1 MDTNKKEYYIGRELS
16 LLAFNERVLSE
27 AQDIHNPLMEKL
39 KFTAIFSS
47 NMDEFFMVRVAGLI
61 EQISA
66 GYKKTDIAGYTP
78 EEQLVA
84 VSKETRRLIEKQQS
98 IFRELAGELEK
109 YNVLF
114 NPVLNNEYYEDTE
127 DIFIDAVMSVVS
139 PVTLDPAHPFPF
151 IYNKR
156 MSLIAALEK
165 QGKEYFSLIM
175 LPENIRRYFVVHKGG
190 KKIIWTVE
198 EVIKRHIQKLFRG
211 YNVKTV
217 NVFRVTRNTDIDMRS
232 EEVADIILS
241 MKDFLS
247 RRIKG
252 AVTRVEI
259 EADTPAYIVEFLQK
273 MVNFKDMDTQYIQGV
288 IDLTFLF
295 SLSSL
300 MPNMQFPVHKRF
312 SVPDLPENSEIFS
325 RIKEK
330 DIFFFR
336 PYYAFS
342 TVSKLI
348 AIAAED
354 NDVLAIKMTLYR
366 TNRDSSI
373 LASLLKAAKSG
384 KQVSVVVE
392 LKARFDEER
401 NIDWSKNLEDAGC
414 IVTYGIA
421 GLKIH
426 AKCLLIVRREQE
438 RIKRYTHIATGNYN
452 ENTASLYTD
461 VDLITS
467 DDCIGRDAAQLFNY
481 LMAYTEEQSWKALS
495 VAPFNLREN
504 LYKLFDN
511 EIRQAKEGRKAHI
524 IMKMNSLID
533 KEMIDKMYEASNA
546 GVRIDLIVRGIC
558 GLKAGCKG
566 FSSNIKV
573 RSIVGRLLEHSRIFY
588 FENAGNPRYFI
599 ASADMMPRN
608 LNRRVELMAEIN
620 DEDFKNALGKFLD
633 VTLKDNMKAW
643 QLTGDTFTKVVK
655 SDDEEAVNSQE
666 YFMNNRLI

>member
-1 MDTNKKEYYIGRELS
+1 MDINKKEYYIGRELS
-16 LLAFNERVLSE
+16 WLAFNERVLSE

-66 GYKKTDIAGYTP
+66 GYTKTDIAGFTP

-98 IFRELAGELEK
+98 IFRELIMELEK

-114 NPVLNNEYYEDTE
+114 NPVLNDEYYEDTE
-127 DIFIDAVMSVVS
+127 DIFIDEVMSVVS

-165 QGKEYFSLIM
+165 QGREYFSLIM

-198 EVIKRHIQKLFRG
+198 EVIKRHIHKLFRG

-247 RRIKG
+247 RRVKG
-252 AVTRVEI
+252 SVTRVEI

-288 IDLTFLF
+288 IDLTFLL

-300 MPNMQFPVHKRF
+300 MPNMQFPEHKRF
-312 SVPDLPENSEIFS
+312 SVPDLPENSEIFN

-336 PYYAFS
+336 PYYSFS

-401 NIDWSKNLEDAGC
+401 NIDWAKNLEDAGC

-511 EIRQAKEGRKAHI
+511 EIKQAKEGRKAHI

-546 GVRIDLIVRGIC
+546 GVRIDLIVRRIC

-573 RSIVGRLLEHSRIFY
+573 RSIIGRLLEHSRIFY
-588 FENAGNPRYFI
+588 FENAGSPRYFI

-620 DEDFKNALGKFLD
+620 DEDFKNALYKFLD
-633 VTLKDNMKAW
+633 ITLKDNMKSW
-643 QLTGDTFTKVVK
+643 QLIGDSFTKIKK
-655 SDDEEAVNSQE
+655 SDDEDAVNSQE

>member
-1 MDTNKKEYYIGRELS
+1 MDTHKKEYYIGRELS
-16 LLAFNERVLSE
+16 WLAFNERVLSE
-27 AQDIHNPLMEKL
+27 AQDMHNPLMEKL

-66 GYKKTDIAGYTP
+66 GYKKTDIAGYMP

-84 VSKETRRLIEKQQS
+84 VSKETRRLIEKQQD
-98 IFRELAGELEK
+98 IFRELTAELEK
-109 YNVLF
+109 CGIIF
-114 NPVLNNEYYEDTE
+114 NPAITDEYYEETE
-127 DIFIDAVMSVVS
+127 NIFIDAIMSVVS

-165 QGKEYFSLIM
+165 HGKEYFSLIM
-175 LPENIRRYFVVHKGG
+175 LPENIRRYFVIHKGN
-190 KKIIWTVE
+190 KKIIFTVE
-198 EVIKRHIQKLFRG
+198 EVIKTHIQKLFRG
-211 YNVKTV
+211 YEVKSV
-217 NVFRVTRNTDIDMRS
+217 NVFRLTRNTDIEMRS
-232 EEVADIILS
+232 EEMADIILS

-247 RRIKG
+247 RRVKG

-259 EADTPAYIVEFLQK
+259 ESDTPEYIVEFLQQ

-295 SLSSL
+295 SLSSI
-300 MPNMQFPVHKRF
+300 MPNMQFPPHTSF
-312 SVPDLPENSEIFS
+312 TVPDLPENSDIFN

-330 DIFFFR
+330 DVFFFR
-336 PYYAFS
+336 PYYSFS

-348 AIAAED
+348 AIAAAD
-354 NDVLAIKMTLYR
+354 KDVLAIKMTLYR

-373 LASLLKAAKSG
+373 LASLVKAAKSG

-401 NIDWSKNLEDAGC
+401 NIDWAKNLEDAGC

-438 RIKRYTHIATGNYN
+438 SIKRYTHIATGNYN
-452 ENTASLYTD
+452 ENTAALYTD

-481 LMAYTEEQSWKALS
+481 LMAYTEEQSWRVLS

-504 LYKLFDN
+504 IYKLFDN
-511 EIRQAKEGRKAHI
+511 EIKQAKAGRKAYV

-533 KEMIDKMYEASNA
+533 KDIIDKMYEASNA
-546 GVRIDLIVRGIC
+546 GVKIDLIVRGIC

-566 FSSNIKV
+566 FSSNIRV

-588 FENAGNPRYFI
+588 FENAGSPRYFI

-608 LNRRVELMAEIN
+608 LNRRVELMTEIY
-620 DEDFKNALGKFLD
+620 DDDFKKALSKCLD
-633 VTLKDNMKAW
+633 ITLKDNMKAW
-643 QLTGDTFTKVVK
+643 QLHGDTFKKVIK
-655 SDDEEAVNSQE
+655 ADDEEAVNSQE

>member
-1 MDTNKKEYYIGRELS
+1 MDTHKKEYYIGRELS
-16 LLAFNERVLSE
+16 WLAFNERVLSE
-27 AQDIHNPLMEKL
+27 AQDMHNPLMEKL

-66 GYKKTDIAGYTP
+66 GYKKTDIAGYMP

-84 VSKETRRLIEKQQS
+84 VSKETRRLIEKQQD
-98 IFRELAGELEK
+98 IFRELTAELEK
-109 YNVLF
+109 CGIIF
-114 NPVLNNEYYEDTE
+114 NPAITDEYYEETE
-127 DIFIDAVMSVVS
+127 NIFIDAIMSVVS

-165 QGKEYFSLIM
+165 HGKEYFSLIM
-175 LPENIRRYFVVHKGG
+175 LPENIRRYFVIHKGN
-190 KKIIWTVE
+190 KKIIFTVE
-198 EVIKRHIQKLFRG
+198 EVIKTHIQKLFRG
-211 YNVKTV
+211 YEVKSV
-217 NVFRVTRNTDIDMRS
+217 NVFRLTRNTDIEMRS
-232 EEVADIILS
+232 EEMADIILS

-247 RRIKG
+247 RRVKG

-259 EADTPAYIVEFLQK
+259 ESDTPEYIVEFLQQ

-295 SLSSL
+295 SLSSI
-300 MPNMQFPVHKRF
+300 MPNMQFPPHTSF
-312 SVPDLPENSEIFS
+312 TVPDLPENSDIFN

-330 DIFFFR
+330 DVFFFR
-336 PYYAFS
+336 PYYSFS

-348 AIAAED
+348 AIAAAD
-354 NDVLAIKMTLYR
+354 KDVLAIKMTLYR

-373 LASLLKAAKSG
+373 LASLVKAAKSG

-401 NIDWSKNLEDAGC
+401 NIDWAKNLEDAGC

-438 RIKRYTHIATGNYN
+438 SIKRYTHIATGNYN
-452 ENTASLYTD
+452 ENTAALYTD

-481 LMAYTEEQSWKALS
+481 LMAYTEEQSWRVLS

-504 LYKLFDN
+504 IYKLFDN
-511 EIRQAKEGRKAHI
+511 EIKQAKAGRKAYV

-533 KEMIDKMYEASNA
+533 KDIIDKMYEASNA

-566 FSSNIKV
+566 FSSNIRV

-588 FENAGNPRYFI
+588 FENAGSPRYFI

-608 LNRRVELMAEIN
+608 LNRRVELMTEIY
-620 DEDFKNALGKFLD
+620 DDDFKKALSKCLD
-633 VTLKDNMKAW
+633 ITLKDNMKAW
-643 QLTGDTFTKVVK
+643 QLHGDTFKKVIK
-655 SDDEEAVNSQE
+655 ADDEEAVNSQE

>member
-1 MDTNKKEYYIGRELS
+1 MDTHKKEYYIGRELS
-16 LLAFNERVLSE
+16 WLAFNERVLSE
-27 AQDIHNPLMEKL
+27 AQDMHNPLMEKL

-66 GYKKTDIAGYTP
+66 GYKKADIAGYTP

-84 VSKETRRLIEKQQS
+84 VSKETRRLIEKQQD
-98 IFRELAGELEK
+98 IFRELTAELEK
-109 YNVLF
+109 CGIIF
-114 NPVLNNEYYEDTE
+114 NPAVTDEYYEETE
-127 DIFIDAVMSVVS
+127 NIFIDAIMSVVS

-165 QGKEYFSLIM
+165 HGKEYFSLIM
-175 LPENIRRYFVVHKGG
+175 LPENIRRYFVIHKGN
-190 KKIIWTVE
+190 KKIIFTVE
-198 EVIKRHIQKLFRG
+198 EVIKTHIQKLFRG
-211 YNVKTV
+211 YEVKSV
-217 NVFRVTRNTDIDMRS
+217 NVFRLTRNTDIEMRS
-232 EEVADIILS
+232 EEMADIILS

-247 RRIKG
+247 RRVKG

-259 EADTPAYIVEFLQK
+259 ESDTPEYIVEFLQQ

-295 SLSSL
+295 SLSSI
-300 MPNMQFPVHKRF
+300 MPNMQFPPHTSF
-312 SVPDLPENSEIFS
+312 TVPDLPENSDIFN

-330 DIFFFR
+330 DVFFFR
-336 PYYAFS
+336 PYYSFS

-348 AIAAED
+348 AIAAAD
-354 NDVLAIKMTLYR
+354 KDVLAIKMTLYR

-373 LASLLKAAKSG
+373 LASLVKAAKSG

-401 NIDWSKNLEDAGC
+401 NIDWAKNLEDAGC

-438 RIKRYTHIATGNYN
+438 SIKRYTHIATGNYN
-452 ENTASLYTD
+452 ENTAALYTD

-481 LMAYTEEQSWKALS
+481 LMAYTEEQSWRVLS

-504 LYKLFDN
+504 IYKLFDN
-511 EIRQAKEGRKAHI
+511 EIKQAKAGRKAYV

-533 KEMIDKMYEASNA
+533 KDIIDKMYEASNA

-558 GLKAGCKG
+558 GLKAGCIG
-566 FSSNIKV
+566 FSSNIRV

-588 FENAGNPRYFI
+588 FENAGSPRYFI

-608 LNRRVELMAEIN
+608 LNRRVELMTEIY
-620 DEDFKNALGKFLD
+620 DDDFKKALSKFLD
-633 VTLKDNMKAW
+633 ITLKDNMKAW
-643 QLTGDTFTKVVK
+643 QLHGDTFKKVIK
-655 SDDEEAVNSQE
+655 ADDEEAVNSQE

>member
-16 LLAFNERVLSE
+16 WLAFNERVLSE
-27 AQDIHNPLMEKL
+27 AQDIYNPLMEKL

-66 GYKKTDIAGYTP
+66 GYTKTDIAGYTP

-98 IFRELAGELEK
+98 IFRELIMELEK

-114 NPVLNNEYYEDTE
+114 NPVLNDEYYEDTE

-165 QGKEYFSLIM
+165 QDREYFSLIM

-247 RRIKG
+247 RRVKG
-252 AVTRVEI
+252 SVTRVEI

-288 IDLTFLF
+288 IDLTFLS

-300 MPNMQFPVHKRF
+300 MPNMQFPVHKSF
-312 SVPDLPENSEIFS
+312 SVPDLPENSEIFN

-336 PYYAFS
+336 PYYSFS

-348 AIAAED
+348 SIAAED

-401 NIDWSKNLEDAGC
+401 NIDWAKNLEDAGC

-426 AKCLLIVRREQE
+426 AKSLLIVRREQE
-438 RIKRYTHIATGNYN
+438 SIKRYTHIATGNYN
-452 ENTASLYTD
+452 ENTAAFYTD

-511 EIRQAKEGRKAHI
+511 EIKQAKEGRKAHI

-533 KEMIDKMYEASNA
+533 KAMIDKMYEASNA
-546 GVRIDLIVRGIC
+546 GVRIDLIVRGVC

-573 RSIVGRLLEHSRIFY
+573 RSIIGRLLEHSRIFY

-608 LNRRVELMAEIN
+608 LNRRVELMTEIN
-620 DEDFKNALGKFLD
+620 DEDFKNALNKFLD
-633 VTLKDNMKAW
+633 ITLKDNMKAW
-643 QLTGDTFTKVVK
+643 QLIGDTFIKIKK
-655 SDDEEAVNSQE
+655 SDDEYAVNSQE